1 MEQFLDEK
9 HPELNSLTS
18 KVLRDHVSSIAKH
31 KVVMETDFDL
41 QNQNIEQTNTD
52 NSDTAINDNTFVN
65 DITRSGNS
73 LIIIEQITPEVSNI
87 KQFKINFETILT
99 ANLKDW
105 QVNTKR
111 NKNLD
116 KNIIIAVNDIA
127 KEILESIESPN
138 YHDINCL
145 IYAGAV
151 TCKAYIQDIQ
161 QKPANQKESNT
172 LPKCLHHLEQ
182 SINRVRKKSTTSIFL
197 SSVKKKTLTE
207 NTKRSY

>member
-1 MEQFLDEK
+1 MKQFWDEK
-9 HPELNSLTS
+9 HPELNSFTS
-18 KVLRDHVSSIAKH
+18 KNLRDHVSSIIKS

-52 NSDTAINDNTFVN
+52 NSDTAINGNTFVN
-65 DITRSGNS
+65 DITRSVNS
-73 LIIIEQITPEVSNI
+73 SIIIEQITPEVSNI
-87 KQFKINFETILT
+87 KGSIREQFKINFETILT
-99 ANLKDW
+99 ANLKDR
-105 QVNTKR
+105 QVNTKC

-145 IYAGAV
+145 IYATDV

-161 QKPANQKESNT
+161 QKPASQKESNI
-172 LPKCLHHLEQ
+172 LPKWLPHLEQ
-182 SINRVRKKSTTSIFL
+182 
-197 SSVKKKTLTE
+197 
-207 NTKRSY
+207 